1 MDHRTLLQV
10 YPVKIPTGSI
20 AVLAKKK
27 LNPEREREPAHDFSR
42 EIHAHAVAGIQNW
55 DLLPRMY
62 LPYHF
67 TYTSLVMER
76 EIFSF

>member
-42 EIHAHAVAGIQNW
+42 EIHVHAVAGIQNW

-62 LPYHF
+62 LPYYF